1 MGYIKILSYIMTND
15 QFFNQIIYSSVA
27 KSGLYTHPSFIP
39 SEINFL
45 LKIISG
51 RGFPKQC
58 SLEYQHHVGTE
69 TQTSQDLPIKT
80 LVLLRRASHL
90 SMSCCRDAAEMEGCC
105 RDGGVPMVAH

>member
-15 QFFNQIIYSSVA
+15 QFFSQIIYSSVA
-27 KSGLYTHPSFIP
+27 KSGPYIHPSFIP
-39 SEINFL
+39 SGINFL

-58 SLEYQHHVGTE
+58 SLEYQNHVGTD
-69 TQTSQDLPIKT
+69 TQKSQDLPVKT
-80 LVLLRRASHL
+80 LVLLRMPSHL

-105 RDGGVPMVAH
+105 RDGGCAMVAD